1 LPIRTVGP
9 KLGCMKSTIQTTYMG
24 LDLPSPVIAASSGI
38 TDNVENL
45 RRLQDAGAGAVVLK
59 SLFEEEIIAEMRR
72 TQAQME
78 RPGYIFPDTAD
89 MFDYVDTETGV
100 VNYLDLV
107 RSAKTALNIPVIA
120 SINCIS
126 AQKWTWFAREIQEQG
141 ADALELN
148 VFLMPSDFEVE
159 SAAAM
164 EAQYEEII
172 SLVLKEV
179 TIPVSIK
186 LSPYFTLLGRTLAGL
201 SRTGVRGIVLFNR
214 FFSPD
219 YDLEDLRI
227 VPDNVYSS
235 PAELALPLR
244 WIAIMHGRVE
254 CDLAASTGVH
264 DGDGVIKQ
272 ILAGAQVVQAASVLY
287 QKGIDAVTAMNH
299 RLTQWMGEHG
309 YATLEEFRGILSR
322 DNLGNPAAYDRV
334 QFVKNFRSLR

>member
-1 LPIRTVGP
+1 MKRT
-9 KLGCMKSTIQTTYMG
+9 IETTYMG
-24 LDLPSPVIAASSGI
+24 LDLSSPVVAGSSGI

-45 RRLQDAGAGAVVLK
+45 CRLEEAGTGAVVLK
-59 SLFEEEIIAEMRR
+59 SLFEEEIVAEMRR
-72 TQAQME
+72 TQVQME
-78 RPGYIFPDTAD
+78 RPGFTFPDTAD

-100 VNYLDLV
+100 VNYLELV
-107 RSAKTALNIPVIA
+107 RSARAALKVPVIA

-159 SAAAM
+159 NGAVM
-164 EAQYEEII
+164 EARYEEII
-172 SLVLKEV
+172 TLVLREV

-186 LSPYFTLLGRTLAGL
+186 LSPYFTLLGKTLAAL
-201 SRTGVRGIVLFNR
+201 SATGVRGMVLFNR

-227 VPDNVYSS
+227 VPSNVYST
-235 PAELALPLR
+235 PAEMALPLR
-244 WIAIMHGRVE
+244 WIAIMNGRVQ

-272 ILAGAQVVQAASVLY
+272 ILAGAQVVQVASVLY
-287 QKGIDAVTAMNH
+287 QRGIETVTAMNH
-299 RLTQWMGEHG
+299 RLAQWMSEHG
-309 YATLEEFRGILSR
+309 YATLEEFRGTLSR

-334 QFVKNFRSLR
+334 QFVKNFRAMR